1 MDHRQTTAVVA
12 VGISAQLVLHVVTF
26 KVALFSHLD
35 ESVFRHGGIPHQIGP
50 SRVILRAVHGNTQIS
65 DHTTHQCLHDVIGNI
80 VLIGLAEIGLHDVAE
95 DVKATRCHLFFGYRK
110 GIGGVHQSKSG
121 IESRIIPP
129 CFYLSLFIGD
139 YCAAVALAASTS
151 HSNYYTQRQRI
162 KVDDAG
168 VSPEILPD
176 VPVIPGSQRDSFAAV
191 HGAASAYGQNHIRLI
206 VPCQPRTL
214 LHFVVGGV
222 GHNAGEL
229 HDGLSSAFQN
239 ACDFIVDTIALD
251 AAAAIGQQDG
261 LRIFCQTGQ
270 IFLHTALAEIDLRAV
285 LKNKVVHIHTS
296 FLKIS

>member
-1 MDHRQTTAVVA
+1 M
-12 VGISAQLVLHVVTF
+12 TF

-50 SRVILRAVHGNTQIS
+50 SRVILRVVHGNTQIS

-95 DVKATRCHLFFGYRK
+95 NIKATRCYLFFGYRK

-139 YCAAVALAASTS
+139 YRAAVALAASTS
-151 HSNYYTQRQRI
+151 HSNDYTQRQRI

-176 VPVIPGSQRDSFAAV
+176 VPAIPGSQRDSFAAV

-214 LHFVVGGV
+214 LHFGVGGV
-222 GHNAGEL
+222 GHDAGKL
-229 HDGLSSAFQN
+229 YNVFAGLLQN
-239 ACDFIVDTIALD
+239 ACDFIIDTIALD

-261 LRIFCQTGQ
+261 LRIFGQAGQ
-270 IFLHTALAEIDLRAV
+270 ILFHTTLAEIDLRAV
-285 LKNKVVHIHTS
+285 LENKVVHNDVS
-296 FLKIS
+296 FL

>member
-1 MDHRQTTAVVA
+1 MDFLGNYDVVVVGAGHAGIEAAHAAAMLGAKTA
-12 VGISAQLVLHVVTF
+12 IFTLT
-26 KVALFSHLD
+26 LD
-35 ESVFRHGGIPHQIGP
+35 F
-50 SRVILRAVHGNTQIS
+50 
-65 DHTTHQCLHDVIGNI
+65 IGNMP
-80 VLIGLAEIGLHDVAE
+80 
-95 DVKATRCHLFFGYRK
+95 CNPS
-110 GIGGVHQSKSG
+110 IGGTAKGHLVREIDALGGLMG
-121 IESRIIPP
+121 I
-129 CFYLSLFIGD
+129 
-139 YCAAVALAASTS
+139 V
-151 HSNYYTQRQRI
+151 
-162 KVDDAG
+162 
-168 VSPEILPD
+168 
-176 VPVIPGSQRDSFAAV
+176 
-191 HGAASAYGQNHIRLI
+191 
-206 VPCQPRTL
+206 TL

>member
-1 MDHRQTTAVVA
+1 M
-12 VGISAQLVLHVVTF
+12 
-26 KVALFSHLD
+26 
-35 ESVFRHGGIPHQIGP
+35 
-50 SRVILRAVHGNTQIS
+50 
-65 DHTTHQCLHDVIGNI
+65 
-80 VLIGLAEIGLHDVAE
+80 
-95 DVKATRCHLFFGYRK
+95 
-110 GIGGVHQSKSG
+110 
-121 IESRIIPP
+121 
-129 CFYLSLFIGD
+129 
-139 YCAAVALAASTS
+139 
-151 HSNYYTQRQRI
+151 
-162 KVDDAG
+162 
-168 VSPEILPD
+168 SPEILPD